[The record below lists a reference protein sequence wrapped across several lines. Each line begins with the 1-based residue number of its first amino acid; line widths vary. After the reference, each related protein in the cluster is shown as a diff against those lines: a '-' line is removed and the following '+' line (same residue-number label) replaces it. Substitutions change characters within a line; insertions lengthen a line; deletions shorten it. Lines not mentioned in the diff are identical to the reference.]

1 MVKTTFKTALAHQ
14 FIEDMAPCIDFSQS
28 LDQIERIFQFSYL
41 RAGTSSNGAW
51 RQSLILSHPLV
62 SSDRC
67 DAKRIEQE
75 AKIYLELANGYIY
88 GIRLTG
94 EVWRGIDRL
103 ADIAEALSV
112 PAYNSDAFAVEE
124 ARLERMLN
132 SAVNDP
138 ARHCGVRLFNNAPF
152 APPLSF
158 LTSAIN
164 RITIALL
171 HCTQEKY
178 HPEKISI
185 LQTKIKAYFSEIV
198 LGESVLSLFRQRL
211 NQTTTALLERL
222 SQHQRHA
229 FVCLNGYNYLRAGD
243 ELLHRN
249 RCQAIRELPWL
260 FPFLARPNLT
270 EWKFSALADPGDP
283 EIFKQTPAPTGRL
296 AAWHL
301 AIGATIDQGQPLFLQ
316 LAEVFSVPRETIKG
330 TRQQMLNTNQILTI
344 HEVDLVLQLLSFLA
358 PEKRPRSRS
367 DWGKFEA
374 VIEALLKLIA
384 PFITAIDLPEEVS
397 SHRLNMIGLLKN
409 PAVMH
414 FIASSLDQLQS
425 MKLDLPLAKRW
436 CESTLSPAADFLS
449 ALHSAFDAQQLPSPD
464 DCPVSVEDARCL
476 MLRYL
481 SSIPLSEI
489 VRTSAAWH
497 VRILVEAAD
506 LVVLRGVEE
515 IAEWPLVLAQAFLTS
530 DCVIT
535 ELHNESALVHEG
547 QLMQHCV
554 GTYASSCL
562 RGSSVIF
569 SVTDLR
575 NRPRSTLELKIEASR
590 NDVVESS
597 HFGFRNSQPGACELA
612 AAKALLEYLNTSAL
626 ADAVRERGQFQR
638 RHAARHREVTGRC
651 NQRQKDYVLMT
662 QRVALAC
669 FCAAAGKAA
678 TYPGLL
684 TERGRKIN

>member
-1 MVKTTFKTALAHQ
+1 MVKTSFKTALAHQ

-28 LDQIERIFQFSYL
+28 QDQIERIFQFSYL
-41 RAGTSSNGAW
+41 RADTSGNGAW

-62 SSDRC
+62 SSNRYDGS
-67 DAKRIEQE
+67 RIEQE

-88 GIRLTG
+88 GIELTG
-94 EVWRGIDRL
+94 EVCHGIDRL
-103 ADIAEALSV
+103 ADIAAALSMSV
-112 PAYNSDAFAVEE
+112 YNSDAFAVEE

-132 SAVNDP
+132 SAVADP
-138 ARHCGVRLFNNAPF
+138 SRHCCIRLFNNAPF

-171 HCTQEKY
+171 HSTQEKY

-185 LQTKIKAYFSEIV
+185 LQTKIKVYFSEIAQ
-198 LGESVLSLFRQRL
+198 GESLLSLFSQQL

-270 EWKFSALADPGDP
+270 KWKFSALADPGDP
-283 EIFKQTPAPTGRL
+283 EVFRHTPAPTGRL
-296 AAWHL
+296 AGWHL
-301 AIGATIDQGQPLFLQ
+301 RIGATIDQGQPLFSE
-316 LAEVFSVPRETIKG
+316 LAEIFSVPRETIKG

-344 HEVDLVLQLLSFLA
+344 HEVDLILQLLSFIA

-367 DWGKFEA
+367 DWARFEA
-374 VIEALLKLIA
+374 VIETLLKLIA
-384 PFITAIDLPEEVS
+384 PFITAVSLPEEVS
-397 SHRLNMIGLLKN
+397 SHRLNMIRLLKN

-414 FIASSLDQLQS
+414 FVERSLDQLQS

-436 CESTLSPAADFLS
+436 CESTLSHAADFLS
-449 ALHSAFDAQQLPSPD
+449 ALHSAFDAQQLPSSD
-464 DCPVSVEDARCL
+464 DCLVSAEDARWL

-481 SSIPLSEI
+481 SSTPLTQI

-497 VRILVEAAD
+497 TRILVEAAD
-506 LVVLRGVEE
+506 LVIQRGVAE
-515 IAEWPLVLAQAFLTS
+515 IAEWPLVLGQAFQTN

-535 ELHNESALVHEG
+535 ELHNESALMYEG

-554 GTYASSCL
+554 GTYAKSCS

-569 SVTDLR
+569 SVTDLQ
-575 NRPRSTLELKIEASR
+575 NRPRSTLELKIEASS
-590 NDVVESS
+590 NEVVASS
-597 HFGFRNSQPGACELA
+597 HFGFRNSQPGAFELA
-612 AAKALLEYLNTSAL
+612 AAKDLLEYLNTSAL
-626 ADAVRERGQFQR
+626 ADAIRERGQFQR
-638 RHAARHREVTGRC
+638 RHAAQHREVTAQRT
-651 NQRQKDYVLMT
+651 QRQKDYVLMT

-669 FCAAAGKAA
+669 FSAAGD
-678 TYPGLL
+678 
-684 TERGRKIN
+684 IFQS